1 MILQALTKLYEDLA
15 DKGKTSRLGWSEGKV
30 SYALRIDD
38 NGKLIDIM
46 LLTSEEERNGKKLL
60 LPKKMVIPA
69 PVKRSSGISPNFLCD
84 NSSYIL
90 GIGDT
95 NKKNR
100 TIQCFLACRNLHNEV
115 LKDVNSCAAK
125 ALLSFFNNW
134 DPEKEEESLVL
145 AHYKEDIIKD
155 ANITF
160 WYGDSFIFEDSL
172 IMDAWNKQYQKSNDE
187 DTEMVCL
194 VTGEKGKVEAIHP
207 SIKGIRGAQTAGA
220 ALVSFNADAFE
231 SYSKKQNYN
240 APVSSYATFAY
251 TTALNYLIADR
262 DNVNYIGDT
271 AVLLW
276 AEGAEV
282 GFRSLANMCLFG
294 AKDNYSTKDIMEKMK
309 RIASG
314 KKIEFDETM
323 IDPDRKF
330 YVLGIAPNAA
340 RLSIRF
346 FWCNTFG
353 KFIKNIE
360 EHYKR
365 LEIVKPENEQ
375 YEDLPIWKILK
386 ETVREN
392 PNSKNTMAS
401 PNMSGQLLQSILS
414 DYRYPATLL
423 NSINIRIRADR
434 KINRCRAAIIKAYYL
449 KNKNVE
455 IPEEVLKVALNTETK
470 NIPYNLGRLF
480 AVLENIQQKA
490 NPGIN
495 TTIRDKYLNSASST
509 PAVVFPILLNL
520 SQKHL
525 NKIPVGLQ
533 VALSKEMQ
541 DIMDKF
547 DEEFPKRLN
556 LAQQGSFQ
564 LGYYHQTQARYQSK
578 SKED

>member
-1 MILQALTKLYEDLA
+1 MILQALTKYYEDLA
-15 DKGKTSRLGWSEGKV
+15 DKGKISRPGWAEGKV

-38 NGKLIDIM
+38 DGKLIDVM
-46 LLTSEEERNGKKLL
+46 LLTSEEERNGKKVL
-60 LPKKMVIPA
+60 LPKKMTIPA
-69 PVKRSSGISPNFLCD
+69 PVKRSSGIAPNFLCD
-84 NSSYIL
+84 NSIYIL
-90 GIGDT
+90 GIGDI
-95 NKKNR
+95 NKKKR
-100 TIQCFLACRNLHNEV
+100 TIQCFEACRNLHNEI
-115 LKDVNSCAAK
+115 LKDVDSCAAK
-125 ALLSFFNNW
+125 ALRNFFNNW
-134 DPEKEEESLVL
+134 EPEKGEESSVL
-145 AHYKEDIIKD
+145 AEYKEDIIKD
-155 ANITF
+155 ANLTF
-160 WYGDSFIFEDSL
+160 WYGDGFILEDVF
-172 IMDAWNKQYQKSNDE
+172 IMEAWNRQYQNNNV

-194 VTGEKGKVEAIHP
+194 VTGKKGKVEAIHP

-231 SYSKKQNYN
+231 SYNKKQNYN

-271 AVLLW
+271 AILLW
-276 AEGAEV
+276 AEGAET

-294 AKDNYSTKDIMEKMK
+294 TKENNYSTKDIIEKMK

-323 IDPDRKF
+323 LDPDRKF

-340 RLSIRF
+340 RLSVRF

-353 KFIKNIE
+353 TFMKNIE

-365 LEIVKPENEQ
+365 LEIVKPE
-375 YEDLPIWKILK
+375 YDTLDDLPIWMLLG
-386 ETVREN
+386 ETIN
-392 PNSKNTMAS
+392 QKSKTKMAS
-401 PNMSGQLLQSILS
+401 PNMAGQFLQAILS

-423 NSINIRIRADR
+423 NNINIRIRADR
-434 KINRCRAAIIKAYYL
+434 EINRCRAAIIKAYYL
-449 KNKNVE
+449 KNRNVE
-455 IPEEVLKVALNTETK
+455 VPEEVLEVALNTETK
-470 NIPYNLGRLF
+470 NVPYNLGRLF

-525 NKIPVGLQ
+525 NKIGGGLQ
-533 VALSKEMQ
+533 VTLSKEMQ

-547 DEEFPKRLN
+547 DEEFPKRLT